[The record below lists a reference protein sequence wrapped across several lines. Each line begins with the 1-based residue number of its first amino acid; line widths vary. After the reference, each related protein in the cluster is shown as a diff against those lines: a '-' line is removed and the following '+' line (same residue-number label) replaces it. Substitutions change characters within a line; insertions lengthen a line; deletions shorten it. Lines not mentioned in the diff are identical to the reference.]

1 MMKHKQITSLAFGL
15 LALTSPAA
23 NAAGV
28 IVDGGFEAAGPLV
41 DDGNGVGK
49 WNPFAGTPATFAIS
63 TTSANSGAQSL
74 ELSMQGASN
83 TFAGVF
89 QDISVL
95 PGETITF
102 GGFHAALNNTPSGI
116 EVRIEWRGAGAEVAR
131 TTNSVFTPGTA
142 YEPFSLTATAPA
154 NADTARV
161 VYALQSFGGSA
172 TAVVNVDDVSVIP
185 EPTSSLLAAL
195 GALGLIRRRR

>member
-1 MMKHKQITSLAFGL
+1 MA
-15 LALTSPAA
+15 AAAPAA

-49 WNPFAGTPATFAIS
+49 WNPFAQAPATFAIS
-63 TTSANSGAQSL
+63 TTSANSGVQSL
-74 ELSMQGASN
+74 ELAMQGGAN

-89 QDISVL
+89 QDVSVL
-95 PGETITF
+95 PGEEITF
-102 GGFHAALNNTPSGI
+102 AGFHAALNNAPSGI
-116 EVRIEWRGAGAEVAR
+116 EVRIEWQGAGVEVAR
-131 TTNSVFTPGTA
+131 TGNSVFSPGSA
-142 YEPFSLTATAPA
+142 YEIFSLTATAPA

-172 TAVVNVDDVSVIP
+172 TSVVNVDDVTVTGIP

-195 GALGLIRRRR
+195 GALGLVMRRRR